1 LGAEAAVT
9 SLPEDLR
16 YSDEA
21 VPPADARWLSPLPLW
36 IGILAGPVAWAFD
49 LTVSYALV
57 KWTCLS
63 QREALLHAMTI
74 VALVIIGGGAALSFF
89 ALQTT
94 AGDQPEDGG
103 RPRQRA
109 RFMAILGL
117 TSCALFA
124 LTVIAG
130 AIPRWVLDACQ

>member
-1 LGAEAAVT
+1 MGAKADVRGR
-9 SLPEDLR
+9 PEGLR
-16 YSDEA
+16 YEGGGSA
-21 VPPADARWLSPLPLW
+21 GVPSPTPLPLW
-36 IGILAGPVAWAFD
+36 IGILAGPFAWAMD

-63 QREALLHAMTI
+63 QRESLLHAVT
-74 VALVIIGGGAALSFF
+74 VVSLVIVGIGAAFSYF
-89 ALQTT
+89 ALLAT
-94 AGDQPEDGG
+94 AGAEPEDGG

-117 TSCALFA
+117 TMCALFA
-124 LTVIAG
+124 LTVVAG